1 MCFLLSNTDKDVQY
15 RGAVIVK
22 NIASHSKE
30 LAEKLLQPE
39 VIMVLDVLS
48 KFGKEDLLETFDIAP

>member
-1 MCFLLSNTDKDVQY
+1 VQY

-22 NIASHSKE
+22 NITSHSKE

-39 VIMVLDVLS
+39 VIMVLEVLT
-48 KFGKEDLLETFDIAP
+48 KFGKED